1 MNSVAAKIAEKIGVF
16 FQNDHWHTRSRK
28 QVASHN
34 SGWTSASD
42 HTARLQFFSHG
53 FSIEY
58 DPNKMKA
65 NMPENA
71 QDRAAFTYNAAADC
85 FDASPLSFWDYF
97 GRRTIELASLSNGS
111 RVLDVCCGSGAS
123 ALPAAEAVG
132 SEGKVIG
139 VDLAEQLLEL
149 ARTKAIQRHLGNIE
163 FEVGDMLSMRFPP
176 ASFDAVVCV
185 FGIFFVPDMA
195 KAVSELWSRVRPGG
209 KLAVTTW
216 GRNFC
221 EPANNAFWRSIKNV
235 RPDLH
240 KGFNPWDRIDNPESL
255 RNILEE
261 GGVSSPKIT
270 AENRFHPISSANDWW
285 SIVLGSGYRGTIEQL
300 TEAEQETVK
309 QANLAFITDEKISAV
324 ETNVLYA
331 LSTKS

>member
-1 MNSVAAKIAEKIGVF
+1 
-16 FQNDHWHTRSRK
+16 
-28 QVASHN
+28 
-34 SGWTSASD
+34 
-42 HTARLQFFSHG
+42 
-53 FSIEY
+53 
-58 DPNKMKA
+58 MKA

-71 QDRAAFTYNAAADC
+71 QDRAAFTYNAAADF

-132 SEGKVIG
+132 PKGNVIG
-139 VDLAEQLLEL
+139 VDLAKQLLDL
-149 ARTKAIQRHLGNIE
+149 ARTKAIQRRLTNIE

-176 ASFDAVVCV
+176 ASFEAVVCV

-195 KAVSELWSRVRPGG
+195 NAVNELWSRIRSGG

-221 EPANNAFWRSIKNV
+221 EPANHAFWSSIKNV
-235 RPDLH
+235 RPDLY

-255 RNILEE
+255 TKIFEQA
-261 GGVSSPKIT
+261 GIPSPKIT
-270 AENRFHPISSANDWW
+270 AENRLHPINSANDWW
-285 SIVLGSGYRGTIEQL
+285 AIVLGSGYRGTIEQL
-300 TEAEQETVK
+300 TEPERETVK
-309 QANLAFITDEKISAV
+309 RANMAFITDEKISAV

-331 LSTKS
+331 LATKT